1 MAECPSKGNL
11 AERRWCQSSTEL
23 VQVGTEKDV
32 VPVPLALAAR
42 PLAGRCFCS
51 GQQEALEAGL
61 LVFLGVAPLIR
72 LPEVVLPA
80 ELLAT
85 GHWGRRWCWLRGWR
99 RLCLWRRLRLWGR
112 LRHRCWRW
120 VRGRRGW
127 TFAEVFQPSAIH
139 RGFEVGEAPTASGIH
154 AREVDAK
161 PDDKALPT
169 GLGVAA
175 PVAAAR
181 TYLPQVLAVAQAS
194 AVS

>member
-32 VPVPLALAAR
+32 VPVRLALATR

-72 LPEVVLPA
+72 LPEVVLTA

-85 GHWGRRWCWLRGWR
+85 GHWGR
-99 RLCLWRRLRLWGR
+99 
-112 LRHRCWRW
+112 CWRW
-120 VRGRRGW
+120 LRGRRGW

-181 TYLPQVLAVAQAS
+181 PYLPQVLAVAQVS
-194 AVS
+194 A